1 VTMSGNR
8 ETYQSQM
15 ELGNEAA
22 WQGDWASAVE
32 AYTQAVQEF
41 ADEADAHIN
50 LGYALLQD
58 GQFNS
63 ALKVYKK
70 AVQLAP
76 NDAAPLEG
84 SADALER
91 MGRLKEAAQQYVKVS
106 DVYLK
111 QRDIGKA
118 IANWEHA
125 TQLTPGL
132 VSVHAKLA
140 QAYERI
146 GDKAQSIREYLIL
159 AFNFQKNGDIPKAI
173 KAAQRALRLDKRN
186 SHTLNILRA
195 LESGGEVQLPEEIQM
210 RAEARSAP
218 QDISIGDDFSSSDG
232 REEIEESDPLGP
244 LGEAMSDAMEF
255 LAQFVV
261 EGGLDMSVAFALQ
274 AMESQ
279 RQGLLT
285 EAAASYM
292 QAVEAGMSHPALKL
306 NLGGLL
312 VLTDKPKDAV
322 GHLGEA
328 TLDPNLSAGA
338 LHGMGLAYYAMDD
351 QKKASRYLTQSL
363 RTVDTM
369 LATSET
375 EIEQLTSLYENL
387 LAALSERDS
396 DALKPVNERLSSL
409 LSGSEWKRRISETRR
424 HLEETFRDEGG
435 QGLLEILSVKG
446 GDAIADTVSMI
457 DRYIRQGLYVLAMDE
472 AHLAVENSPYYL
484 PVHVRM
490 AEVMMKEGRIR
501 QAIDKYNMVA
511 KAYIVRNENQR
522 AASIL
527 SEVLE
532 MAPLDAQVRMNLIR
546 LLEDEER
553 WDEALDQYMG
563 LANTYQQLSDF
574 DKAGQT
580 YSNAE
585 KLARQVNS
593 DSSKIVSIKHRI
605 ADIAQMRLNTRQA
618 QRVYEEIIEI
628 DKTDEK
634 SLRALVDIYF
644 TQGNAVEA
652 VRKLD
657 RLLGYLAQKGQINS
671 MTTMLEDLV
680 RMYPSDTALRSRMA
694 QIYQRLERKGEAIE
708 QLDALG
714 ELQLELGSHKDAANT
729 IRKIIALKPDRVE
742 DYQRLLSQL
751 GG

>member
-1 VTMSGNR
+1 MAGNR
-8 ETYQSQM
+8 ENYQHQM

-22 WQGDWASAVE
+22 WQGDWASAVN

-58 GQFNS
+58 GQLNA

-70 AVQLAP
+70 AGQLAP
-76 NDAAPLEG
+76 HDAVPLEG
-84 SADALER
+84 SADALKR

-106 DVYLK
+106 DVYLS

-186 SHTLNILRA
+186 SNTLNILRA
-195 LESGGEVQLPEEIQM
+195 LESGGEVHLPEEMLQ
-210 RAEARSAP
+210 RAQAQADPKAVGLS
-218 QDISIGDDFSSSDG
+218 DDFASLDG
-232 REEIEESDPLGP
+232 REDVEESDPLGP
-244 LGEAMSDAMEF
+244 LGEAMSNALEI

-274 AMESQ
+274 GMEAQ
-279 RQGLLT
+279 RQGLLS
-285 EAAASYM
+285 EAASGYL
-292 QAVEAGMSHPALKL
+292 QAVEAGMNHPALKL

-312 VLTDKPKDAV
+312 VLSERPKEAV
-322 GHLGEA
+322 AHLGEA

-338 LHGMGLAYYAMDD
+338 LHGMGLAYFALDD

-369 LATSET
+369 LATSDE
-375 EIEQLTSLYENL
+375 EIEQLTALYENL
-387 LAALSERDS
+387 LATLGEREGDT
-396 DALKPVNERLSSL
+396 LRPVNERLSSL
-409 LSGSEWKRRISETRR
+409 LSGNEWKRRIAETRR

-472 AHLAVENSPYYL
+472 AHLAVEHSPYYL

-511 KAYIVRNENQR
+511 KAYIVRSENQR

-532 MAPLDAQVRMNLIR
+532 MAPLDVEVRMNLIS

-553 WDEALDQYMG
+553 WDEALDHYLG

-574 DKAGQT
+574 DRAGQT
-580 YSNAE
+580 YANAE
-585 KLARQVNS
+585 KLARRVNV
-593 DSSKIVSIKHRI
+593 DPSKIVNIKHRI

-618 QRVYEEIIEI
+618 QRVYEEILEL
-628 DKTDEK
+628 DSTDEK
-634 SLRALVDIYF
+634 SLRSLVEIYF

-652 VRKLD
+652 VKKLD
-657 RLLGYLAQKGQINS
+657 ALLGYFAQKGQINA
-671 MTTMLEDLV
+671 MTAILEDLV
-680 RMYPSDTALRSRMA
+680 TSYPADTALRSRMA
-694 QIYQRLERKGEAIE
+694 QIYQRLGRKGEAIE

-714 ELQLELGSHKDAANT
+714 ELQLEMGAHKDAANT
-729 IRKIIALKPDRVE
+729 IRQIIGLKPDRVE

>member
-1 VTMSGNR
+1 MTMPGNR
-8 ETYQSQM
+8 ENYQRQM
-15 ELGNEAA
+15 ELGNDAA
-22 WQGDWASAVE
+22 WQGDWASAVD
-32 AYTQAVQEF
+32 AFTLAVQEF

-58 GQFNS
+58 GQLNA
-63 ALKVYKK
+63 ALKVYKR
-70 AVQLAP
+70 ANQLAP
-76 NDAAPLEG
+76 SDPVPLEG

-106 DVYLK
+106 EIYLT

-140 QAYERI
+140 QAYDRI
-146 GDKAQSIREYLIL
+146 GDKAQAIREYLVL
-159 AFNFQKNGDIPKAI
+159 AFNFQKNGDADKAL

-195 LESGGEVQLPEEIQM
+195 LESGGEVHLPEEILRHPRDM
-210 RAEARSAP
+210 KEKRP
-218 QDISIGDDFSSSDG
+218 GLGDDFGSSMM
-232 REEIEESDPLGP
+232 REEVIVANPLGP
-244 LGEAMSDAMEF
+244 IGEAMGNALEI
-255 LAQFVV
+255 LAQYVV

-274 AMESQ
+274 GMESQ
-279 RQGLLT
+279 RQDLKD
-285 EAAASYM
+285 EAIQAYQ

-306 NLGGLL
+306 NLGGLM
-312 VLTDKPKDAV
+312 VLSDKPQGAV
-322 GHLGEA
+322 AHLGEA
-328 TLDPNLSAGA
+328 TLDPNLAAGA
-338 LHGMGLAYYAMDD
+338 LHAMGLAYYGLGD

-363 RTVDTM
+363 RTVDTQ
-369 LATSET
+369 LATSDT
-375 EIEQLTSLYENL
+375 EIEQLTSLYENM
-387 LAALSERDS
+387 LATLSERDG
-396 DALKPVNERLSSL
+396 DALKPVNERLMNL
-409 LSGSEWKRRISETRR
+409 LSGNEWKGRISETRR

-435 QGLLEILSVKG
+435 QGLLEILSAKG
-446 GDAIADTVSMI
+446 GDALADTVSMI

-472 AHLAVENSPYYL
+472 AHRAVEQSPQYL

-511 KAYIVRNENQR
+511 KSYIVRNENQR

-532 MAPLDAQVRMNLIR
+532 MAPLDVEVRMNLIS

-574 DKAGQT
+574 DRASET

-585 KLARQVNS
+585 KLARRVNA

-605 ADIAQMRLNTRQA
+605 ADIAQMRLQTRQA
-618 QRVYEEIIEI
+618 QRVYEEILEF
-628 DKTDEK
+628 DGTDEK
-634 SLRALVDIYF
+634 SLRSLVDIYF
-644 TQGNAVEA
+644 TQSNAVEA
-652 VRKLD
+652 IKKLD
-657 RLLGYLAQKGQINS
+657 VLLGYYAKKGQI
-671 MTTMLEDLV
+671 TTMTGLLEDLV
-680 RMYPSDTALRSRMA
+680 RIYPSDTALRSRMA
-694 QIYQRLERKGEAIE
+694 QIYERLGRKGEAIE

-714 ELQLELGSHKDAANT
+714 ELQLESGSHNDAANT
-729 IRKIIALKPDRVE
+729 IRRIINLKPDRVE
-742 DYQRLLSQL
+742 DYKRLLSQL

>member
-1 VTMSGNR
+1 MPGNR
-8 ETYQSQM
+8 ELYQQQM
-15 ELGNEAA
+15 EIGNDAA
-22 WQGDWASAVE
+22 WQGNWSVAVD
-32 AYTQAVQEF
+32 AYTHAVQEF
-41 ADEADAHIN
+41 SDEAEAHVN
-50 LGYALLQD
+50 LGLALLRDEQL
-58 GQFNS
+58 NA
-63 ALKVYKK
+63 ALKVYKR
-70 AVQLAP
+70 AAQLAP
-76 NDAAPLEG
+76 NDPVPLEG
-84 SADALER
+84 SADALKK

-106 DVYLK
+106 EVYLS

-146 GDKAQSIREYLIL
+146 GDKAQSIREYLVL
-159 AFNFQKNGDIPKAI
+159 AFNFQKNGDVPKAI
-173 KAAQRALRLDKRN
+173 KAAQRALRQDKRN

-195 LESGGEVQLPEEIQM
+195 LESGGEVHLPEEMLQHKQ
-210 RAEARSAP
+210 P
-218 QDISIGDDFSSSDG
+218 QDESEDSADLFDFSLDSDSDNLV
-232 REEIEESDPLGP
+232 ESDPLGP
-244 LGEAMSDAMEF
+244 LGEAMTYALET
-255 LAQFVV
+255 LAQHVV
-261 EGGLDMSVAFALQ
+261 EGELDMSVGFALQ
-274 AMESQ
+274 GMEYQ
-279 RQGLLT
+279 RQDSK
-285 EAAASYM
+285 EDAIQSYL
-292 QAVEAGMSHPALKL
+292 QAVEAGMNHPAMKL
-306 NLGGLL
+306 NLG
-312 VLTDKPKDAV
+312 VLMVLADQPKESLS
-322 GHLGEA
+322 HLGEA

-338 LHGMGLAYYAMDD
+338 LHAMGLAYFALNE

-363 RTVDTM
+363 RTVDTT
-369 LATSET
+369 LATSDE
-375 EIEQLTSLYENL
+375 EIEQLTELYENL
-387 LAALSERDS
+387 LATLDGRDAEAL
-396 DALKPVNERLSSL
+396 LPVNERLAGL
-409 LSGSEWKRRISETRR
+409 LSGAEWKGRISETRR

-446 GDAIADTVSMI
+446 GDNIADTVSMI
-457 DRYIRQGLYVLAMDE
+457 DRYIRQGLFVLAMDE
-472 AHLAVENSPYYL
+472 THLAVEQSPYYL

-511 KAYIVRNENQR
+511 KSYIVRNENQR

-532 MAPLDAQVRMNLIR
+532 MAPLDIEVRMNLIG

-574 DKAGQT
+574 DRAGET
-580 YSNAE
+580 YVNAE
-585 KLARQVNS
+585 KLARHV
-593 DSSKIVSIKHRI
+593 DAEVSKIVSIKHRI

-628 DKTDEK
+628 DRTDEK
-634 SLRALVDIYF
+634 SLRSLVDIYF
-644 TQGNAVEA
+644 TQSNAVEA
-652 VRKLD
+652 IKKLD
-657 RLLGYLAQKGQINS
+657 VLLGHYAQKGQINA
-671 MTTMLEDLV
+671 MTSLLEDLV
-680 RMYPSDTALRSRMA
+680 RQYPSDTALRSRMA

-714 ELQLELGSHKDAANT
+714 ELQLEIGAHKDAANT
-729 IRKIIALKPDRVE
+729 IRQIINMKPDRVE
-742 DYQRLLSQL
+742 DYVRLLGQL

>member
-1 VTMSGNR
+1 MAGNR
-8 ETYQSQM
+8 ENYQHQM
-15 ELGNEAA
+15 ELGNDAA
-22 WQGDWASAVE
+22 WQGNWSAAVD

-41 ADEADAHIN
+41 GDEADAHIN

-58 GQFNS
+58 GQLNS

-70 AVQLAP
+70 ANQLAP
-76 NDAAPLEG
+76 NDPVPLEG

-106 DVYLK
+106 EIYLS

-140 QAYERI
+140 QAYDRI
-146 GDKAQSIREYLIL
+146 GDKAQAIREYLVL
-159 AFNFQKNGDIPKAI
+159 AFNFQKNGDVPKAI
-173 KAAQRALRLDKRN
+173 KAAQRALKLDKRN

-195 LESGGEVQLPEEIQM
+195 LESGGEVHLPEEILQHN
-210 RAEARSAP
+210 RRQEK
-218 QDISIGDDFSSSDG
+218 QVGLGDDFG
-232 REEIEESDPLGP
+232 FGMEREEVIEADPLGP
-244 LGEAMSDAMEF
+244 IGEAMTDALEI
-255 LAQFVV
+255 LAQYVV

-274 AMESQ
+274 GMESQ
-279 RQGLLT
+279 RQDLKD
-285 EAAASYM
+285 EAIEAYQ

-306 NLGGLL
+306 NLGALM
-312 VLTDKPKDAV
+312 VLAEKPQGAV

-338 LHGMGLAYYAMDD
+338 LHGMGLAYYGLGD

-363 RTVDTM
+363 RTVDTT
-369 LATSET
+369 LATSDE
-375 EIEQLTSLYENL
+375 EIEQLTSLYENM
-387 LAALSERDS
+387 LATLSERDG
-396 DALKPVNERLSSL
+396 DALKPVNERLMSL
-409 LSGSEWKRRISETRR
+409 LSGSEWKGRIAETRR

-446 GDAIADTVSMI
+446 GDVVADTVSMI

-472 AHLAVENSPYYL
+472 AHRAVEQSPHYL

-511 KAYIVRNENQR
+511 KSYIVRNENQR

-532 MAPLDAQVRMNLIR
+532 MAPLDVEVRMNLIG

-574 DKAGQT
+574 DRASET
-580 YSNAE
+580 YTNAE
-585 KLARQVNS
+585 RLARRVNA

-618 QRVYEEIIEI
+618 QRVYEEILEF
-628 DKTDEK
+628 DRTDEK
-634 SLRALVDIYF
+634 SLRSLVDIYF

-652 VRKLD
+652 VKKLD
-657 RLLGYLAQKGQINS
+657 VLLGHFAKKGQINA
-671 MTTMLEDLV
+671 MTEILEDLV
-680 RMYPSDTALRSRMA
+680 RIYPSDTALRSRMA
-694 QIYQRLERKGEAIE
+694 QIYQRLGRKGEAIE

-729 IRKIIALKPDRVE
+729 IRQIINLKPDRVE
-742 DYQRLLSQL
+742 DYKRLLSQL